1 MIKEVDNDRD
11 GKLEKSVYMSS
22 EVANWN
28 EARLKCKDDKLELFQ
43 LDEGQDPVD
52 YQNVSSPTFW
62 VGFNVSEDKTSNSC
76 PLIEVSSWSVNFETE
91 QCDRVHKFLC
101 QETSKSER
109 FLSTRNLL
117 ILVFSGV
124 FIYFVFFFIHAS
136 RTQSKHEL
144 KQKKLNTELSEF
156 NEELPETVESI

>member
-1 MIKEVDNDRD
+1 
-11 GKLEKSVYMSS
+11 MSS

-28 EARLKCKDDKLELFQ
+28 DARSKCKDDKLELFQ
-43 LDEGQDPVD
+43 LEEVQDPLNF
-52 YQNVSSPTFW
+52 QNLSSPTFW
-62 VGFNVSEDKTSNSC
+62 IGFNVSEDKTTNSC
-76 PLIEVSSWSVNFETE
+76 PLFRVSSSTVNSETE

-101 QETSKSER
+101 QETFKSER

-124 FIYFVFFFIHAS
+124 FIYFVIFFIHAS